1 MRFRRVLGVLAM
13 LCTQAV
19 PSATTPAQE
28 PSAATTTVFDG
39 KYVGTA
45 TPTGGRTPLVCYPIK
60 SIDMTIAGGQVIF
73 HEILSNGLELTYH
86 GKVNAA
92 GEVSAFRR
100 PVDAATM
107 SGTSMIRDT

>member
-1 MRFRRVLGVLAM
+1 MRFRHVLGVLAM

-45 TPTGGRTPLVCYPIK
+45 TPTGGRTPLVLPNKINRHDHCW
-60 SIDMTIAGGQVIF
+60 
-73 HEILSNGLELTYH
+73 
-86 GKVNAA
+86 
-92 GEVSAFRR
+92 R
-100 PVDAATM
+100 PSDFP
-107 SGTSMIRDT
+107 

>member
-19 PSATTPAQE
+19 PSGTTPAQE

-45 TPTGGRTPLVCYPIK
+45 TPTGGRTP
-60 SIDMTIAGGQVIF
+60 
-73 HEILSNGLELTYH
+73 
-86 GKVNAA
+86 
-92 GEVSAFRR
+92 
-100 PVDAATM
+100 
-107 SGTSMIRDT
+107 